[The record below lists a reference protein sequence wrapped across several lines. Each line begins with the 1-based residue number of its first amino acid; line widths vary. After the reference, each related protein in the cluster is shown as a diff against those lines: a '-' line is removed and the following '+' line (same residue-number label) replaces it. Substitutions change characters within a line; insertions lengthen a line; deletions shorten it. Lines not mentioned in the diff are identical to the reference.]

1 MMLDP
6 FTSPGGPARHTQTAN
21 KAYVKKSVRLLDI
34 GPFTKIQVYM
44 ISSMYS
50 DPENVVPIHWR
61 YERGQKYRGGV
72 IRGQKYREKRV
83 QSALNAL
90 RSSGES

>member
-1 MMLDP
+1 
-6 FTSPGGPARHTQTAN
+6 
-21 KAYVKKSVRLLDI
+21 
-34 GPFTKIQVYM
+34 M

-50 DPENVVPIHWR
+50 DPENVVPIQWR

-72 IRGQKYREKRV
+72 KRGEKRV

-90 RSSGES
+90 RSQGNRGK